1 MNTHSKGSDARP
13 EEGDPS
19 LCQKLKSWVLISLA
33 SNRRNS
39 QNKFSLQRAECQYLW
54 VLTRMQSRD
63 SDDGRRDLA
72 GRSSR
77 QVCWAEWFTESDS
90 ARRSHWQEVR
100 DPRILDVLGRVSP
113 QNSSGTD

>member
-19 LCQKLKSWVLISLA
+19 LSQKLKSWVLISLA
-33 SNRRNS
+33 SNRRIS
-39 QNKFSLQRAECQYLW
+39 HNKFSLQRAECQYLC
-54 VLTRMQSRD
+54 VLTRRRSRD
-63 SDDGRRDLA
+63 SDDGKRALA

-77 QVCWAEWFTESDS
+77 QLCVAEWFTDSGS

-100 DPRILDVLGRVSP
+100 DPR
-113 QNSSGTD
+113 